1 MDLSLLPHLSER
13 ALREEA
19 ERRGITF
26 EGLEREALVTAI
38 RAHESK
44 LMTVP
49 PAHHPVAYAPT
60 VPPVP
65 SGDDPPSAFSAARSL
80 LGRVVGMARSAL
92 DRGAPRSTRRS
103 EPPPDELA
111 GAPDEPIR
119 TRSLARL
126 LEEQGHLER
135 ALAMVRE
142 LAAEHAGDEE
152 LARWAGQLQRRIA
165 EKILRERPARI
176 GVEIV
181 RAAGVPGVTWKI
193 DEAGLGRAR
202 ALLGAPG
209 ELTLRVVR
217 IVVGPNHS
225 VESRQEDRR
234 PLEPS
239 GWALLDAPA
248 KARLVVSVGLADG
261 ARFVSI
267 AHASA

>member
-1 MDLSLLPHLSER
+1 MDVSLLPHLSER

-38 RAHESK
+38 RAHESR

-60 VPPVP
+60 VPPAP
-65 SGDDPPSAFSAARSL
+65 AGDDPPSALSAARSL

-92 DRGAPRSTRRS
+92 DRGTARTARRS
-103 EPPPDELA
+103 EPPDELV

-152 LARWAGQLQRRIA
+152 LARWAGHLERRIA
-165 EKILRERPARI
+165 EKVLRERPARI

-202 ALLGAPG
+202 ALLGAQG

-248 KARLVVSVGLADG
+248 KARLVVSVGLAEG

>member
-1 MDLSLLPHLSER
+1 MDLTLLPHLSER

-26 EGLEREALVTAI
+26 EGLARDALVTAI
-38 RAHESK
+38 RAHESQV
-44 LMTVP
+44 MTVP

-60 VPPVP
+60 VPPAPPV
-65 SGDDPPSAFSAARSL
+65 DDPPSALSSARSL
-80 LGRVVGMARSAL
+80 LGKVVGMARSAL
-92 DRGAPRSTRRS
+92 DRRS
-103 EPPPDELA
+103 EPPPAEAA
-111 GAPDEPIR
+111 GPDEPIR

-126 LEEQGHLER
+126 LEDQGHLER
-135 ALAMVRE
+135 ALSMVRE
-142 LAAEHAGDEE
+142 LAAESAGDEE
-152 LARWAGQLQRRIA
+152 LARWAGHLERRVA
-165 EKILRERPARI
+165 ESVLRARSPRL

-181 RAAGVPGVTWKI
+181 VAAGLRGVLWKI
-193 DEAGLGRAR
+193 DDAGLGRAR
-202 ALLGAPG
+202 ALLGGQG

-217 IVVGPNHS
+217 ILRGADHS

-239 GWALLDAPA
+239 GWALLDAPP
-248 KARLVVSVGLADG
+248 KARLVVSVGLAEG

>member
-1 MDLSLLPHLSER
+1 MDLTLLPHLSER

-26 EGLEREALVTAI
+26 EGLERDALVTAI
-38 RAHESK
+38 RAHESR

-60 VPPVP
+60 VPPAPAV
-65 SGDDPPSAFSAARSL
+65 DDPPSALSAARSL
-80 LGRVVGMARSAL
+80 LGKVVGLARSAL
-92 DRGAPRSTRRS
+92 ERRS
-103 EPPPDELA
+103 EPPPA
-111 GAPDEPIR
+111 SVASAPDEPIR

-126 LEEQGHLER
+126 LEDQGHLER

-142 LAAEHAGDEE
+142 LAAASSGDEE
-152 LARWAGQLQRRIA
+152 LARWAEHLERKIA
-165 EKILRERPARI
+165 ESVLGARAARL

-181 RAAGVPGVTWKI
+181 EAAGRRGAVWKI

-202 ALLGAPG
+202 ALLGAEG

-217 IVVGPNHS
+217 IVRGADYR

-239 GWALLDAPA
+239 GWALLDAPPGT
-248 KARLVVSVGLADG
+248 RLVVSVGLAED